1 MPVATEGSIV
11 AGIDGSRSAKTAA
24 MWAADDAS
32 RRGLPL
38 RLVHVYRIPVAKMP
52 GVLPPEE
59 KIRAGFAHQGQEWIS
74 EARKAVLE
82 RFPKLVVETA
92 VREWSAVPA
101 LIQESAT
108 ATMVVLGSRGLG
120 GFTGPLIGSTA
131 VSLARH
137 GHCPVV
143 VARGRR
149 HDGPL
154 PQEGRIVVGTDGS
167 PTSEAALGFAFD
179 EARLRDTGL
188 TVVRT
193 WSEVIDHGEIRPHL
207 LDLDPAEI
215 EADERK
221 SVGEQVAPWQEK
233 YPDVP
238 VEVVVRRGRPIRT
251 LLDFGIEAWLVVVG
265 CRGRGG
271 FEGMLLGST
280 SQALVA
286 HSECPVAVVRPAV
299 PDEGPVDA
307 RP

>member
-11 AGIDGSRSAKTAA
+11 AGIDGSRSARTAA
-24 MWAADDAS
+24 SWAADDAS
-32 RRGLPL
+32 LRGLPL
-38 RLVHVYRIPVAKMP
+38 RLVHVYRVPVAKMP
-52 GVLPPEE
+52 GVLPPEDT
-59 KIRAGFAHQGQEWIS
+59 IRAGFARQGQEWVS
-74 EARKAVLE
+74 QAREAILS

-101 LIQESAT
+101 LIQESTT
-108 ATMVVLGSRGLG
+108 ATIVVLGSRGLG

-137 GHCPVV
+137 GHCPIV

-149 HDGPL
+149 PEDPL
-154 PQEGRIVVGTDGS
+154 PEKGRVVVGTDGS
-167 PTSEAALGFAFD
+167 PTSEAALGFGFD
-179 EARLRDTGL
+179 EARLRDTEL
-188 TVVRT
+188 IVVRT
-193 WSEVIDHGEIRPHL
+193 WSEVFDHGAVRPHL
-207 LDLDPAEI
+207 LDVDAARI
-215 EADERK
+215 ESDERR
-221 SVGEQVAPWQEK
+221 SVEEKVAPWRDK
-233 YPDVP
+233 YPEVP

-251 LLDFGIEAWLVVVG
+251 LLEFGTRARLVVVG

-286 HSECPVAVVRPAV
+286 HAECPVAVIRPAAPIETV
-299 PDEGPVDA
+299 ADA

>member
-1 MPVATEGSIV
+1 MPVATDGTIV
-11 AGIDGSRSAKTAA
+11 AGIDGSRSARTAA
-24 MWAADDAS
+24 SWAADDAS
-32 RRGLPL
+32 RRGVPL
-38 RLVHVYRIPVAKMP
+38 RLVHVYRVPVAKMP
-52 GVLPPEE
+52 GILPPEE
-59 KIRAGFAHQGQEWIS
+59 TIRAGFAHQGQEWI
-74 EARKAVLE
+74 ARARDGVLS

-101 LIQESAT
+101 LIQESTT
-108 ATMVVLGSRGLG
+108 AAIVVLGSRGLG

-137 GHCPVV
+137 GHCPIV

-149 HDGPL
+149 PDGPL
-154 PQEGRIVVGTDGS
+154 PDEGRIVVGTDGS
-167 PTSEAALGFAFD
+167 PTSEAALGFGFD
-179 EARLRDTGL
+179 EARLRDSGL

-193 WSEVIDHGEIRPHL
+193 WSEVLDHGALRPHL
-207 LDLDPAEI
+207 LDVDAVEI
-215 EADERK
+215 EADEWK
-221 SVGEQVAPWQEK
+221 SVEEQVAPWQDK

-251 LLDFGIEAWLVVVG
+251 LLEFGTRARLVVVG

-286 HSECPVAVVRPAV
+286 HSECPVAVIRPAV
-299 PDEGPVDA
+299 PSEADGGT